1 MRCFAIFD
9 WGGIKS
15 EPSYRHSVKLFHI
28 ARNWKNLLAKC
39 LSSAKTSSDPA
50 DIILRYST
58 DTIQGRYPWKPK
70 PRTDLI
76 GLENQSVYIAGNE
89 GLGVVEQLG
98 SEVDPHDWRVGDWVI
113 MGKPQL
119 GTWQSHTNLKAT
131 DLIKL
136 SRSEKL
142 TEVQA
147 ATMAVNLAT
156 AFRLIKDYYHPEDPH
171 FKDGWIIQN
180 GANSSVGQFVIQLC
194 KAWGI
199 GCIGFVRDRPE
210 IESLR
215 SHLIGLGQPDR
226 TKIIT
231 HEEFESDESLRTQLK
246 SLNICLGFNC
256 VSGSV
261 TNQIMKVLRP
271 NSSLVTYGG
280 MSMKPITVPTAS
292 LIFKN
297 LQLKGFML
305 TQSLSTQPASAK
317 ADLMNDLLALVEKGQ
332 VSEQANAEIIDVDGL
347 PKVQDALMKA
357 MGGKTDMPECKIKP
371 NDLITAL
378 IQRPAYKSQIRVPG
392 IPEGS
397 NA

>member
-1 MRCFAIFD
+1 MCSQFQYIGSLCLQYVPKGPYPSRCLVRHRAYHLGGPKNTVVKAITYTQNGDPTEVVQYNSYLLPEPRANELRLRMR
-9 WGGIKS
+9 
-15 EPSYRHSVKLFHI
+15 
-28 ARNWKNLLAKC
+28 
-39 LSSAKTSSDPA
+39 LSPLNPA
-50 DIILRYST
+50 DIN
-58 DTIQGRYPWKPK
+58 TIQGRYPWKPK

-89 GLGVVEQLG
+89 GLGVIEQLG
-98 SEVDPHDWRVGDWVI
+98 SEVDPDHWRVGDWVI

-119 GTWQSHTNLKAT
+119 GTWQSHTNSKAT

-136 SRSEKL
+136 SKSKKL

-210 IESLR
+210 LESLR
-215 SHLIGLGQPDR
+215 SHLIGLGRPGH

-231 HEEFESDESLRTQLK
+231 YEEFESDDSLRDELK
-246 SLNICLGFNC
+246 SLNLCLGFNC

-271 NSSLVTYGG
+271 NSSLITYGG

-305 TQSLSTQPASAK
+305 TQSLATQPASAK
-317 ADLMNDLLALVEKGQ
+317 ADLMHDLLALVEEGH
-332 VSEQANAEIIDVDGL
+332 VSEQDNAEVIDVDGL
-347 PKVQDALMKA
+347 DKVKDALMKA
-357 MGGKTDMPECKIKP
+357 MGGKTGKKY
-371 NDLITAL
+371 LL
-378 IQRPAYKSQIRVPG
+378 RF
-392 IPEGS
+392 
-397 NA
+397 